1 MRQPS
6 RALISL
12 MLAAALLAGCNLP
25 ARVQATSAAQT
36 AAAMTVAA
44 ALTAAV
50 PSSTPTS
57 TTAPFPTLPPVTATI
72 ATASPATT
80 ATSGCDDA
88 DFVTDVT
95 FPDGTDVD
103 AGDAFTKTWRLKN
116 TGTCSWTPSYA
127 VVFSSGE
134 SMGGPTVQSLTGN
147 VNPGQTVD
155 LSVALTAPASN
166 GPHSGNWGLRNAAG
180 VTFAHFWVKVTVGS
194 GTGGPFAVTHV
205 SYSLSTWS
213 DAGHVNCPRVTAEIT
228 TSGPGT
234 VTYHWTRSPSNTSS
248 TDTLTFNSAGTKSIN
263 YDWALGSA
271 NSGTTNWV
279 GIYIDD
285 PNHQDFGHKE
295 FTTACTSP

>member
-1 MRQPS
+1 MHQPA
-6 RALISL
+6 RFVVGL

-25 ARVQATSAAQT
+25 SRVQATSAAQT

-72 ATASPATT
+72 ATSSPAVTSTT
-80 ATSGCDDA
+80 GCDDA
-88 DFVTDVT
+88 DFVTDVSY
-95 FPDGTDVD
+95 PDGTEVD
-103 AGDAFTKTWRLKN
+103 AGDAFAKTWRLKN

-127 VVFSSGE
+127 VVFTSGE

-155 LSVALTAPASN
+155 LSVALTAPGSN
-166 GPHSGNWGLRNAAG
+166 GSHMGTWGLRNSAG
-180 VTFAHFWVKVTVGS
+180 VTFAHFWVKITVGS

-205 SYSLSTWS
+205 TYSLSTWS
-213 DAGHVNCPRVTAEIT
+213 DGSHSNCPRVTAQIT

-234 VTYHWTRSPSNTSS
+234 VTYHWTRSPSTTSA
-248 TDTLTFNSAGTKSIN
+248 TDDLTFSGAGTKSIN
-263 YDWALGSA
+263 YDWALGSSNA
-271 NSGTTNWV
+271 GTTNWV
-279 GIYIDD
+279 GIYIDE